1 MNGIE
6 GEDITD
12 IDVTDARDGEEVA
25 GRKDVFPAEE
35 RGDDVLRGLR
45 PDEPEGRQSAFWRDG
60 FRMECPRQ
68 RPRHCE

>member
-25 GRKDVFPAEE
+25 GCKNIFPAKE
-35 RGDDVLRGLR
+35 RGDDVLRGL
-45 PDEPEGRQSAFWRDG
+45 
-60 FRMECPRQ
+60 
-68 RPRHCE
+68 